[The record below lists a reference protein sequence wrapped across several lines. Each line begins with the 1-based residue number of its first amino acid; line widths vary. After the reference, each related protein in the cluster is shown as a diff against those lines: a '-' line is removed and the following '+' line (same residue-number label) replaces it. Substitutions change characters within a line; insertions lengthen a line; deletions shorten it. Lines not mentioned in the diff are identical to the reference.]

1 MRDVGL
7 NSNVFLILLA
17 SPPILNLSCSF
28 FSLKITIIIIS
39 FRPSNFFLISIS
51 VISPDILAFLQKP
64 SALRF
69 SLLYISHC
77 FNILLYIS
85 FSFKNFIRNDS
96 AFRATSSSNN
106 RNPST
111 NSLIDNVDLLSKLN
125 ISKSLLHKRLSKIP
139 ENDFLLRKRRYSF

>member
-1 MRDVGL
+1 LRDVGL

-125 ISKSLLHKRLSKIP
+125 ISKSLLHKRLSKFQKMIS
-139 ENDFLLRKRRYSF
+139 Y